1 MKASKTLISK
11 MFSFVPKALKRKKKR
26 REQPLP
32 VRVID
37 IAAAMDRGSPYLPR
51 AQSARSEDAV
61 EEDEE
66 GEDGDDDDGA
76 EGLEGLD
83 ASESEG
89 EAAAAA
95 AAYSGGYLAERTPEQ
110 SKLRRN
116 KLLMSANKLRHP
128 FLQVSPRHFSN
139 PAGAAAD
146 ATHSHTNTTTNTSTS
161 TAAATTSESIAS
173 VESQPQTAAVAR
185 SAGRRG
191 SGTSIPQVLRST
203 PIVKETAA
211 TYYPSKQHHH
221 HHQQQ
226 QAKKALPLRASYS
239 NAIKTS
245 TADEL
250 VDLPSARRL

>member
-1 MKASKTLISK
+1 
-11 MFSFVPKALKRKKKR
+11 
-26 REQPLP
+26 
-32 VRVID
+32 
-37 IAAAMDRGSPYLPR
+37 MDRGSPYLPR
-51 AQSARSEDAV
+51 AQSARSDGEGG
-61 EEDEE
+61 EE
-66 GEDGDDDDGA
+66 GDDDDGE
-76 EGLEGLD
+76 EGEGEGND
-83 ASESEG
+83 GDGEGASEG

-95 AAYSGGYLAERTPEQ
+95 AGYSGFLAERTPEQ

-139 PAGAAAD
+139 PAGPAAD
-146 ATHSHTNTTTNTSTS
+146 AGASATHTHSHTNTTTNTAST
-161 TAAATTSESIAS
+161 TATTTESSGS
-173 VESQPQTAAVAR
+173 VESQPQSSAVAR

-191 SGTSIPQVLRST
+191 SGTSISQVLRST

-221 HHQQQ
+221 HRDHQQQ
-226 QAKKALPLRASYS
+226 QAKKALPLRAAYS
-239 NAIKTS
+239 NAIKT